1 MRCPSSSSSSS
12 ALSFD
17 AVTAAAI
24 VVVLLLLL
32 GPGSA
37 DGSRSRRAPPSPRG
51 GIRDDSSSS
60 SSTSTSTTSYYGRI
74 DDRPDDALRFF
85 PSRGKA
91 EEAEAGLTN
100 AAAGLGLGNETLAAV
115 VARLKAEIQTEGDE
129 TGGRDR
135 DGGTEH
141 GDDGDDDGQVD
152 YGNHNHNWEDGHSSW
167 DEFGHD
173 NDPSVCKMRTMTVG
187 EWEAGRHWRNNVPV
201 MVTNVTDNWA
211 ANVHWR
217 LDEMLNRYPDAEA
230 TMGDGRRVGEIG
242 PDAAGRL
249 LSPTTVREFITK
261 HMYDPFKYFFDRKI
275 AIPKGMLED
284 CRPFPLPTRKFL
296 DDPLTGTMHA
306 PSKKKRV
313 HPFGEGERWRDHLA
327 IAIGA
332 DLQGLSFHHHG
343 AAWNAVIFGKKRWI
357 LYDPRRWRDNEEE
370 PHLQRRMAL
379 ATNDSWQTI
388 LPSHEWIRQLLPD
401 PWRVEELRSHGMDCV
416 QHAGTMMFVPR
427 GWMHMVVNIGDTV
440 SVISEVGLD
449 KGEGK
454 KPEDFLYDPH
464 ASSDDEDEGS
474 GDDDHGGGKGP
485 AKRGRGRRG
494 PPSGGR
500 GRGPPPPSEDS
511 SDDDYED
518 SEDSYDDSE
527 DDEE

>member
-1 MRCPSSSSSSS
+1 M
-12 ALSFD
+12 
-17 AVTAAAI
+17 
-24 VVVLLLLL
+24 
-32 GPGSA
+32 
-37 DGSRSRRAPPSPRG
+37 
-51 GIRDDSSSS
+51 
-60 SSTSTSTTSYYGRI
+60 
-74 DDRPDDALRFF
+74 
-85 PSRGKA
+85 
-91 EEAEAGLTN
+91 EAEAGLTN
-100 AAAGLGLGNETLAAV
+100 AAAGLSLGNETLAAV
-115 VARLKAEIQTEGDE
+115 VARLKANIETTEGDE
-129 TGGRDR
+129 TGEDER
-135 DGGTEH
+135 DGGIEH
-141 GDDGDDDGQVD
+141 GDGDGDVGQVD

-173 NDPSVCKMRTMTVG
+173 NDPSVCKMRTMTAG

-201 MVTNVTDNWA
+201 MVTNVTDSWA
-211 ANVHWR
+211 ANFHWR
-217 LDEMLNRYPDAEA
+217 LDEMLKRYPDAEA

-249 LSPTTVREFITK
+249 LSPTTVREFITE

-296 DDPLTGTMHA
+296 DDPLTGTMYA
-306 PSKKKRV
+306 PSKKERV
-313 HPFGEGERWRDHLA
+313 HPFGGEGERWLDHLA

-332 DLQGLSFHHHG
+332 DLRGLTFHHHG

-370 PHLQRRMAL
+370 PDLQRRMAL

-401 PWRVEELRSHGMDCV
+401 PWRVEELRLHGMDCI

-474 GDDDHGGGKGP
+474 GDDDYYGGGKGP
-485 AKRGRGRRG
+485 VRRGRERRG

-500 GRGPPPPSEDS
+500 GRGPPPPPEDS
-511 SDDDYED
+511 SDDEYED